1 MKLSIHYISCKS
13 MKRFIPTLLFLLS
26 LNNSAYG
33 QVTKYER
40 LNSIGRR
47 TFNFVPNAQKIPT
60 VRKNKDLLVVYSD
73 REGNKAYSNHFAQR
87 VLSEQKIGS
96 PYYVTDERNGF
107 YKVVTASQSIVGKP
121 KGVLSVFYGSKH
133 HLKDAVSA
141 PFVGWIP
148 KDRLLAFGHAF
159 VSPSNHAPVKFRVGA
174 ASTGRLFSLRPYC
187 KADSVLVFKDPFFGE
202 KTVQSIGWGQ
212 IVYAYKYD
220 ESKQAV
226 LISDKP
232 MLNDPARKVLGWVP
246 SDMIAEVGQNDAYIL
261 NEEQINGQPL
271 QSDVL
276 FLFNGNK
283 DSLENRINLPLA
295 VWDTDRSRIINIK
308 GGDFPVSEI
317 RRMYNGSKN
326 LNIHLLFFEKDKAE
340 VKALASTLQSIAMK
354 IPQTFR
360 VGFSMTSISD
370 NGNRHLKCTSDYGQW
385 LSFLE
390 KTTSGHAGAVTSSA
404 GFQAAVNTIFNE
416 TPYVKFE
423 NDVFIILG
431 TDEVPTFTPAIK
443 VKLAAR
449 SACLLFVQMYN
460 KDNTAHQNFILQ
472 SKELLDD
479 NIAGYMGFITRY
491 IADPKWDKP
500 SLFKDLSTD
509 EENVYLLDVPQ
520 NSIATGG
527 LVFPKINGRLSNP
540 GFSNILDT
548 LFVQIATKDREL
560 LTSLTECRNKLGVQR
575 AVPTAYVTN
584 LCKASSLSVADIDRS
599 SVSETIYADTV
610 LNDSTLSG
618 TVRGYLLDGNEI
630 KALFDGWRD
639 LMPYFSSGIGK
650 KEIKMLRKLYHRQRG
665 NINGTYRRKVLSNQS
680 PISDLFYY
688 KTGIPATEELSK
700 VVRIKDLTW
709 KKCETNH
716 WNTCYPQMYE
726 RLVRLENLF
735 KSDKLRTVKIA
746 GTTYYFIPKQEML

>member
-47 TFNFVPNAQKIPT
+47 TFNFAPNAQKIPT

-96 PYYVTDERNGF
+96 PYYVTDEKNGF

-121 KGVLSVFYGSKH
+121 KGFLSVFYGSKH
-133 HLKDAVSA
+133 HLKDAASA

-174 ASTGRLFSLRPYC
+174 VSAGRLFSLHPYC
-187 KADSVLVFKDPFFGE
+187 KTDSVLVFKDPFFGE
-202 KTVQSIGWGQ
+202 KTAQSISWGQ
-212 IVYAYKYD
+212 IVYTYKYD
-220 ESKQAV
+220 ESKQAA

-261 NEEQINGQPL
+261 NEEQINSQPL
-271 QSDVL
+271 LSDVL

-283 DSLENRINLPLA
+283 GSLENRINLPLA

-390 KTTSGHAGAVTSSA
+390 KATSGHAGPITSPA

-443 VKLAAR
+443 VKLAAH
-449 SACLLFVQMYN
+449 SA
-460 KDNTAHQNFILQ
+460 
-472 SKELLDD
+472 
-479 NIAGYMGFITRY
+479 
-491 IADPKWDKP
+491 
-500 SLFKDLSTD
+500 
-509 EENVYLLDVPQ
+509 
-520 NSIATGG
+520 
-527 LVFPKINGRLSNP
+527 
-540 GFSNILDT
+540 
-548 LFVQIATKDREL
+548 
-560 LTSLTECRNKLGVQR
+560 
-575 AVPTAYVTN
+575 
-584 LCKASSLSVADIDRS
+584 
-599 SVSETIYADTV
+599 
-610 LNDSTLSG
+610 
-618 TVRGYLLDGNEI
+618 
-630 KALFDGWRD
+630 
-639 LMPYFSSGIGK
+639 
-650 KEIKMLRKLYHRQRG
+650 
-665 NINGTYRRKVLSNQS
+665 
-680 PISDLFYY
+680 
-688 KTGIPATEELSK
+688 
-700 VVRIKDLTW
+700 
-709 KKCETNH
+709 
-716 WNTCYPQMYE
+716 
-726 RLVRLENLF
+726 
-735 KSDKLRTVKIA
+735 
-746 GTTYYFIPKQEML
+746 